1 MSNSTN
7 NKKDK
12 VDIFLCNFKN
22 GIFMGNAKNFERHG
36 KGIFLYDDGISVIAE
51 FYHDLF
57 HG

>member
-1 MSNSTN
+1 M
-7 NKKDK
+7 
-12 VDIFLCNFKN
+12 DIFLCNFKN

-36 KGIFLYDDGISVIAE
+36 KGILLYDDGISVIAE